1 VKSVDTADYLQTAA
15 RAALRH
21 IAPADREKLAELILS
36 SQRTFVFGAGRS
48 GLIGQTF
55 AVRLVQLGLHVYFI
69 GDMTTPIIAKNDLTL
84 LISNTGT
91 TMSVTKTAQI
101 AKRIGSHVACI
112 TATKNS
118 PLTEVSDTVILLSPP
133 ADEEHKTLA
142 PLGTVFEDATLLFC
156 DCLVPEL
163 MKRLHITEEDMRN
176 HHAIWV

>member
-1 VKSVDTADYLQTAA
+1 MDEAVAYLQRST
-15 RAALRH
+15 REALQD
-21 IAPADREKLAELILS
+21 IAPAVRERLAELILT
-36 SQRTFVFGAGRS
+36 SQRIFIFGAGRS

-55 AVRLVQLGLHVYFI
+55 AVRLVQLGLHVYFV

-101 AKRIGSHVACI
+101 AKRIGSHVVCI
-112 TATKNS
+112 TSAADS
-118 PLTEVSDTVILLSPP
+118 SLARASDTVVLIKPP
-133 ADEEHKTLA
+133 ADREHERLA

-163 MKRLHITEEDMRN
+163 MARLGLTEKDMFN